1 MIKRL
6 TEQNFIDEMG
16 DKKFSIYAL
25 KALYAQYEELDPDM
39 ELDVIRIECEWTE
52 YDLDDIE
59 LQIDYG
65 YILDYSMWCQEH
77 AEEIEGLEYNDIRRI
92 YYQDL
97 LKEMDSIGTLYVS
110 KESVLVNE

>member
-6 TEQNFIDEMG
+6 TEWNFIDEMG
-16 DKKFSIYAL
+16 GEKFSIDAL

-39 ELDVIRIECEWTE
+39 GLDVIRIECEWTE
-52 YDLDDIE
+52 YDLDDTE
-59 LQIDYG
+59 LAIDYG
-65 YILDYSMWCQEH
+65 YLLDYDAWCYEH
-77 AEEIEGLEYNDIRRI
+77 ALEIEGLEYNDIRRI

-97 LKEMDSIGTLYVS
+97 LKEMDRIGTLYVN